1 MENEQALKQ
10 LARRLKMLDCLT
22 VEEKHMQLILG
33 ILAGNVFDW
42 GAKEVRNILETQQFT
57 LEDAQ
62 KKLQSK

>member
-1 MENEQALKQ
+1 
-10 LARRLKMLDCLT
+10 MLDCLT